1 MALMFSFGP
10 FEPLSLEGDDAEGW
24 EAVLAALSVD
34 ASALFELES
43 AVLVDVSVVIG
54 IFVEVRD
61 AEDLDVVGVTLVSSD
76 SVVVNKKL

>member
-1 MALMFSFGP
+1 MALMLSFEP
-10 FEPLSLEGDDAEGW
+10 FEPLPLEGDDAEGW
-24 EAVLAALSVD
+24 EAVLAALGVD

-43 AVLVDVSVVIG
+43 AVLVDISVVIG
-54 IFVEVRD
+54 ILVEVGD